1 MKDFEDQINALNCI
15 EAEINTN
22 THDPVKEIFKT
33 IAFQIKEM
41 CKDPGLPR
49 TIYSYYNKRREIAV
63 QKKKCKYGGKMPQT
77 GSVAME
83 MVVDACKDMFEPLNN
98 IEEQKETLMEF
109 LRAKVDQIRE
119 IFEEEL
125 KVKSI
130 FDD

>member
-1 MKDFEDQINALNCI
+1 
-15 EAEINTN
+15 
-22 THDPVKEIFKT
+22 
-33 IAFQIKEM
+33 
-41 CKDPGLPR
+41 
-49 TIYSYYNKRREIAV
+49 
-63 QKKKCKYGGKMPQT
+63 MPQT